1 MLTLPEN
8 VIKTAFEK
16 TPFFSGK
23 TWRYA
28 PDALTLPEGLES
40 ELPLIGAAALE
51 FYKALEKLY
60 VASFSG
66 KKILRNGNLRADW
79 VAPLMDRGK
88 PARLIAHQRS
98 RALAGTLPPVI
109 RPDLLICE
117 DGFALTELDSVP
129 GGIGLTSYL
138 YRLYGGSDIMPKLFF
153 SSVTK
158 NPTAT
163 IAIAVSDEAADYRSE
178 LEWLAG
184 ELRPLGANVHVCH
197 PNELTIS
204 EGGVFLSNERVD
216 TIYRFFELFDLD
228 NVDGIDALFDAVE
241 QGSVNVTPPMRPFQE
256 EKMSLALLHH
266 PALFPYWEEALGC
279 EHFAL
284 LRKIVPEAWVVEP
297 VPRGGLPA
305 AAVLHAPTCGGRAI
319 RDWTELAAAARRD
332 RNLVLKVSG
341 FCEDAWGA
349 RSVTIGSDASQREWS
364 DAVLQALDS
373 AETKNSLYVLQ
384 RFRKPTCLPYNAF
397 DDAGRS
403 VPASGRARICPYYFV
418 EGRGAHAEAKF
429 GGALCTLCPS
439 DKKIIHGMSDAV
451 LLPVNYS

>member
-1 MLTLPEN
+1 MHALPEN

-28 PDALTLPEGLES
+28 HEALTLPEGLES

-51 FYKALEKLY
+51 FYKAQEKLY

-79 VAPLMDRGK
+79 VAPLLDRGK
-88 PARLIAHQRS
+88 PPRLIAHQRS

-109 RPDLLICE
+109 RPDLLVCE

-129 GGIGLTSYL
+129 GGIGLTAYL
-138 YRLYGGSDIMPKLFF
+138 YRLYGGTDIMPKLFF
-153 SSVTK
+153 SSVTE
-158 NPTAT
+158 NPAAR
-163 IAIAVSDEAADYRSE
+163 IAVAVSDEAADYRNE

-184 ELRPLGANVHVCH
+184 ELCALGANVHVCH

-204 EGGVFLSNERVD
+204 ENGVFLRQEKID
-216 TIYRFFELFDLD
+216 TIYRFFELFDLG
-228 NVDGIDALFDAVE
+228 NVAEIEALFAAVE
-241 QGSVNVTPPMRPFQE
+241 QGAVNVTPPMRPFQE

-279 EHFAL
+279 EYFAL
-284 LRKIVPEAWVVEP
+284 LRKIVPETWVVEP
-297 VPRGGLPA
+297 VPRDGLPA
-305 AAVLHAPTCGGRAI
+305 AAVLHAPTCDGRPI

-332 RNLVLKVSG
+332 RNLVLKASG
-341 FCEDAWGA
+341 FCENAWGS
-349 RSVTIGSDASQREWS
+349 RSVTIGADASQREWS
-364 DAVLQALDS
+364 EAISQALDS
-373 AETKNSLYVLQ
+373 AEKKNSLYVLQ
-384 RFRKPTCLPYNAF
+384 RFRKPARLPYMAF
-397 DDAGRS
+397 DDTGRS

-418 EGRGAHAEAKF
+418 EGRGVHAKAKF
-429 GGALCTLCPS
+429 GGALCTLCPP

-451 LLPVNYS
+451 FLPVDYS